1 MRAGTGQRA
10 RVRAD
15 SAAGWVSLA
24 RAAAAPETR
33 VSEPGRLREL
43 LVLDL
48 AGGLYALPVEC
59 VREIVRVRAT
69 TPMPHVPRAV
79 LGVMPLRGEML
90 QLVDLRLRLSLPAR
104 EPGRRA
110 RIVVVQGGEGGA
122 AGLLVDAV
130 SEVLRVAEDAC
141 MAPGEASRHVE
152 ALCTRGDSFVSI
164 LDLDGLIELGDDER

>member
-1 MRAGTGQRA
+1 MRAGAVQRA
-10 RVRAD
+10 GVRAD
-15 SAAGWVSLA
+15 GATEWVSLA
-24 RAAAAPETR
+24 RAAAAPDSPVAEA
-33 VSEPGRLREL
+33 GRLREL

-90 QLVDLRLRLSLPAR
+90 QVVDLRLRLSLPLR

-130 SEVLRVAEDAC
+130 SEVLRVTEDAC
-141 MAPGEASRHVE
+141 MAPGESSRHVS
-152 ALCTRGDSFVSI
+152 ALCTRGDTFVSI
-164 LDLDGLIELGDDER
+164 LDPERVMELDDDES